1 MKIKNIKILYYYEV
15 PTLLFCQDEM
25 QNNYFFALFNEE
37 KYQYIGKCVSI
48 KDAIKF
54 LQGEKDLKSIYLN
67 SKSKYYLGYYN
78 KNEFYADV
86 YSGDESDDL
95 LPADGL
101 VLINPETAL
110 VNQLLKKLYIENPVE
125 WQREQRIERDI
136 DIFY

>member
-1 MKIKNIKILYYYEV
+1 MKLINIKILYYYDI

-25 QNNYFFALFNEE
+25 QNNYFFALFNDDT
-37 KYQYIGKCVSI
+37 YQYIGKCVST

-67 SKSKYYLGYYN
+67 SKSKYYIGKYK

-101 VLINPETAL
+101 VLVSPDTAL
-110 VNQLLKKLYIENPVE
+110 VDQLLRKLYIDDPVE
-125 WQREQRIERDI
+125 WQQIQRTERNI
-136 DIFY
+136 GF

>member
-1 MKIKNIKILYYYEV
+1 MKVTNIKILYYYEI
-15 PTLLFCQDEM
+15 PTVFFCQDDM
-25 QNNYFFALFNEE
+25 QNNYIFCLFNEE
-37 KYQYIGKCVSI
+37 EYQYIGKCVST

-54 LQGEKDLKSIYLN
+54 LQGGIDLMSIYLN
-67 SKSKYYLGYYN
+67 SKSKYYIGKYK

-110 VNQLLKKLYIENPVE
+110 VDQLLQNLYIENPVE
-125 WQREQRIERDI
+125 WQREQRNERDI
-136 DIFY
+136 GI